1 MNKQIDKFTQ
11 LSRLLSSLLGLNC
24 HTSKDGI
31 TGTCDPKHIFKQFAT
46 LLRSTAGFMINDV
59 NITPS
64 DVVDQLVLLPN
75 MSVEKAHQL
84 LDPSDKQNV
93 PKAVTLVQT
102 LLQLQDLHASLN
114 PTINH
119 HQQTIVFVVEMMGHF
134 IWPFI
139 TVDMTFV

>member
-1 MNKQIDKFTQ
+1 
-11 LSRLLSSLLGLNC
+11 
-24 HTSKDGI
+24 
-31 TGTCDPKHIFKQFAT
+31 
-46 LLRSTAGFMINDV
+46 MINDV

-93 PKAVTLVQT
+93 HKAVTLVQS
-102 LLQLQDLHASLN
+102 LLQVQDLPASLN

-119 HQQTIVFVVEMMGHF
+119 C
-134 IWPFI
+134 
-139 TVDMTFV
+139 